1 MGLLLAVRSGTDILS
16 IFLALLWQPYNDV
29 ALENKSADAEVVG
42 FLIVKLVIPP
52 KEKNGQEMEHP
63 QVILADDGVHCNK
76 F

>member
-1 MGLLLAVRSGTDILS
+1 MGLLLAVCSGTYILS
-16 IFLALLWQPYNDV
+16 PSIALLWQSYNDV
-29 ALENKSADAEVVG
+29 ALEDEPTDSEVVG
-42 FLIVKLVIPP
+42 FLVVKLVIPP